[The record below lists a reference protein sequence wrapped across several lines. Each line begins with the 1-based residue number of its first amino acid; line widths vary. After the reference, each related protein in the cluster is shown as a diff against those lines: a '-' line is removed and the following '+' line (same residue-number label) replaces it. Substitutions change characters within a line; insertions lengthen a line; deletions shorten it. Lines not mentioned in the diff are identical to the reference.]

1 MTEVINY
8 VLLAWQQTSAWE
20 MAAVFFAILYL
31 LLVIKES
38 IWCWPMALIS
48 TSLYIFIFFDVRYYM
63 ESGLQ
68 IFYIIMAIYGW
79 WQWNTKA
86 QSEDN
91 LHISSW
97 STKQH
102 LIALSLIAIL
112 VMISGFLLELNTDA
126 AYPWLDS
133 LTTWGAVVTT
143 WMVTKKILENWIY
156 WIVLDSIG
164 IFLFSQKELYLTALL
179 FIFYVILCFKGY
191 SSWQK
196 KLTDENASNL

>member
-86 QSEDN
+86 QSEAN

-112 VMISGFLLELNTDA
+112 VMISGFLLEQNTDA

-196 KLTDENASNL
+196 KYLA